1 MRVFRH
7 TIPSMGKV
15 KQPLPEGKRLTGC
28 RWTILRNRFIR
39 ANPLCARCGKVAEQ
53 VHHVIPR
60 AQRPD
65 LTYVWDNLMSI
76 CTDCHMKE
84 HNLTE
89 KPRF

>member
-1 MRVFRH
+1 M
-7 TIPSMGKV
+7 
-15 KQPLPEGKRLTGC
+15 
-28 RWTILRNRFIR
+28 
-39 ANPLCARCGKVAEQ
+39 CAKCGRVAEQ

-76 CTDCHMKE
+76 CTDCHVKE